1 MKKPTKKAS
10 SKKQRKPFS
19 YTTINGVRTPM
30 YLPAKAA
37 ETSSSTRFVRVRLSY
52 VLDMGREY
60 FERGLPHEVVG
71 LKDDV
76 GGLIL
81 RGLVHA
87 STPFRVRYE
96 LGVIKLVPE
105 SVVLKL
111 NTMRGKSKARK
122 AKR

>member
-30 YLPAKAA
+30 YPAK
-37 ETSSSTRFVRVRLSY
+37 TSSSTRFVRVRLSY